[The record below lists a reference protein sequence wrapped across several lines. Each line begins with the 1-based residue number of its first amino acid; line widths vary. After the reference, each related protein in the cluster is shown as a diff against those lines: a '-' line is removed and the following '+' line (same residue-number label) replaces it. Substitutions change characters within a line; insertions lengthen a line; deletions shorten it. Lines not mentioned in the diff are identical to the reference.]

1 MWTCIN
7 KTEAQKC
14 FSHFIFHEDAMSR
27 IAIADHSLS
36 SFADPSST
44 DDGLLLWTGEVGTLS
59 SSRDHCYIM
68 VRVAKA
74 DGDLSFVGISLLTAL
89 RIEQMM
95 CKQVIPTNPEI
106 EDYCNADSYSPNQR
120 EYCPELVISPRG

>member
-7 KTEAQKC
+7 KTEAKKC
-14 FSHFIFHEDAMSR
+14 FSHFIFHDEGMSR
-27 IAIADHSLS
+27 IAIADHSLT

-44 DDGLLLWTGEVGTLS
+44 EDGLLLWTGEVGTLS
-59 SSRDHCYIM
+59 SSRNHCYIM

-74 DGDLSFVGISLLTAL
+74 DGDLSFVGVSLLTAL

-95 CKQVIPTNPEI
+95 GKQVIPFNPEI
-106 EDYCNADSYSPNQR
+106 EDYCNDVFEVHHQ